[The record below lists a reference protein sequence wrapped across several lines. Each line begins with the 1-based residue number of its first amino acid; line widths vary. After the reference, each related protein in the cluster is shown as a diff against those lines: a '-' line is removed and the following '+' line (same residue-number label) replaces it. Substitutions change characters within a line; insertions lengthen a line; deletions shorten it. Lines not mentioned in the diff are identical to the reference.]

1 MSYPN
6 ISHHGGADGVTGSC
20 HRLQLAADRAL
31 LVDCGLF
38 QGQDAEDRNAPAS
51 MGAGPARESASETP
65 RTQGA
70 PAARPRAGHAP
81 AAGTADATSA
91 YFEQH
96 RVTFPVD
103 DVLAL
108 VVTHVHIDHI
118 GRLPYLLAAGY
129 TGPIIC
135 SVPSARLLPLVIED
149 ALKVGFTRDQQLI
162 ERFLGDVERR
172 LVPLEYRTWHTLVD
186 DERHHVRIRLQRAG
200 HILGSAYV
208 EVDIEDRSAS
218 STTPSPP
225 NPPPNTA
232 SSRNPPPNTASS
244 RNPPQADIRDP
255 LGASAAPMDPGSPL
269 RSGRDDEVGRSGR
282 DDEVGRSGRDDEVGR
297 SGRDDEAAATTRIVF
312 SGDLGAPNS
321 PLLPAPAPPERADIL
336 VLESTYGDRVH
347 EDRGTRQARLK
358 ATIDH
363 ALENGGTVIVP
374 AFSIGR
380 TQELLYELEDLI
392 HHATDPHWQDLEII
406 VDSPLAARFSAAYR
420 DLKPYWDAEAHER
433 LNAGRH
439 PLAFEN
445 LYTVDSHEAHQQTVD
460 YLARTGRPAV
470 VIAASGMAAGGRVVN
485 YLKRML
491 GDERHDV
498 LFIGYQAAGTPGR
511 AIQRHGPRGGWVE
524 LDGERID
531 IRARIHTI
539 GGYSAHADRDDL
551 LAFIQGIPEPP
562 REIRLIH
569 GEPDARQAL
578 KAQIE
583 TWARTSGHN
592 VRVTHA
598 M

>member
-1 MSYPN
+1 MTYPN
-6 ISHHGGADGVTGSC
+6 LSHHGGAQGVTGSC

-38 QGQDAEDRNAPAS
+38 QGQDAE
-51 MGAGPARESASETP
+51 SADSL
-65 RTQGA
+65 
-70 PAARPRAGHAP
+70 
-81 AAGTADATSA
+81 
-91 YFEQH
+91 EQH
-96 RVTFPVD
+96 RVAFPVD

-108 VVTHVHIDHI
+108 IVTHVHIDHI

-129 TGPIIC
+129 RGPILC

-149 ALKVGFTRDQQLI
+149 ALKVGFTRDRKLI
-162 ERFLGDVERR
+162 ERFLEEVHSR
-172 LVPLEYRTWHTLVD
+172 LVPLEYQTWHILID

-208 EVDIEDRSAS
+208 EVDIA
-218 STTPSPP
+218 TPD
-225 NPPPNTA
+225 N
-232 SSRNPPPNTASS
+232 R
-244 RNPPQADIRDP
+244 
-255 LGASAAPMDPGSPL
+255 
-269 RSGRDDEVGRSGR
+269 
-282 DDEVGRSGRDDEVGR
+282 
-297 SGRDDEAAATTRIVF
+297 TTRIVF

-321 PLLPAPAPPERADIL
+321 PLLPAPESPERADIL

-347 EDRGTRQARLK
+347 EDRSTRQARLK
-358 ATIDH
+358 AAIDH
-363 ALENGGTVIVP
+363 ALENNGTVLIP

-392 HHATDPHWQDLEII
+392 HTQTNATEGDGIEFRPRAHSNAHWQDLEII
-406 VDSPLAARFSAAYR
+406 VDSPLAARFTEAYR

-433 LNAGRH
+433 LHEGRH

-445 LYTVDSHEAHQQTVD
+445 LYTVDSHEEHLQTVD

-498 LFIGYQAAGTPGR
+498 LFVGYQAEGTPGR
-511 AIQRHGPRGGWVE
+511 AIQRHGPRGGWVQ

-531 IRARIHTI
+531 IRAKVHTI
-539 GGYSAHADRDDL
+539 GGYSAHADQNDL
-551 LAFIQGIPEPP
+551 LAFIQGVPQAPK
-562 REIRLIH
+562 EIRLIH
-569 GEPDARQAL
+569 GERDAREAL
-578 KAQIE
+578 KTEIE
-583 TWARTSGHN
+583 TWAAANGHN
-592 VRVTHA
+592 VEVSLA
-598 M
+598 A